1 LAYVGG
7 YTFELKG
14 LETCP
19 AEEGGMLGGEA
30 TEEFCDVFIR
40 VVGADGLL
48 LCRGHLGRGV
58 LADRLVRWPVLLLAI
73 RGLLIC
79 GQLGVRTSRGM
90 RGGMLTQ

>member
-7 YTFELKG
+7 YAFELKG

-30 TEEFCDVFIR
+30 AEELCDVFIR

-58 LADRLVRWPVLLLAI
+58 LADSLVGWPVLLLAV
-73 RGLLIC
+73 RGLLIY
-79 GQLGVRTSRGM
+79 GQLSVRISRG
-90 RGGMLTQ
+90 